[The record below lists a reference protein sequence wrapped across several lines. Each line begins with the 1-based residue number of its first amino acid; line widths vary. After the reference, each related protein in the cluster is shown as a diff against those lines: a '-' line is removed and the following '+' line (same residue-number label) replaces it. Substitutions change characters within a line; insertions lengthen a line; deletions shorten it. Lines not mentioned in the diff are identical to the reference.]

1 MSSKGFKFQNDLFL
15 IHNCRL
21 SYTQCGPMTC
31 IHWWTDAEIRLVQ
44 NVTDW
49 KWWKKIRQKLF
60 MNLSKSSNCGSKQN
74 FMHKTGWCTK
84 LSSLQ
89 RGYLNQVINFERH
102 GNNDMTNTATH

>member
-1 MSSKGFKFQNDLFL
+1 
-15 IHNCRL
+15 
-21 SYTQCGPMTC
+21 
-31 IHWWTDAEIRLVQ
+31 
-44 NVTDW
+44 
-49 KWWKKIRQKLF
+49 

-102 GNNDMTNTATH
+102 GNNDMTNTATHQLIKSEYAVCICRYN